1 MGLVKEIGKNERI
14 RGALCWV
21 AAQYIRLVWATGRW
35 DMVGADIPTRY
46 WNQGKPFI
54 LAFWHGRLLM
64 MMKIWRGGMP
74 IHMLI
79 SGHRDG
85 KLIARTSAHFG
96 IDSIEGSSSRGGAQA
111 LRTIIRTLKGGN
123 CIGITPDGP
132 RGPRMH
138 ASAGMINIAR
148 MSGCP
153 IIPACYSSTS
163 RRLLK
168 SWDRFAVTFPFS
180 RGVFV
185 WGEPIE
191 VPKDLDEAGVEEMR
205 LRVQEIMVAQAAQA
219 DRLMGVEPVQPA

>member
-1 MGLVKEIGKNERI
+1 MGLVKRIGKNESV
-14 RGALCWV
+14 RGALCWI
-21 AAQYIRLVWATGRW
+21 AAQYIRLVWATGHWQILRGEIPAAYW
-35 DMVGADIPTRY
+35 DRGE
-46 WNQGKPFI
+46 PFI

-85 KLIARTSAHFG
+85 RLIARTSAHFG

-148 MSGCP
+148 LSGCP

-163 RRLLK
+163 RRLLR
-168 SWDRFAVTFPFS
+168 SWDRFAITFPFS
-180 RGVFV
+180 RGIFL
-185 WGEPIE
+185 WGDPIL
-191 VPKDLDEAGVEEMR
+191 VPKDLDETGVEAMR
-205 LRVQEIMVAQAAQA
+205 QKVEKIMVEQAAEA
-219 DRLMGVEPVQPA
+219 DRLMGCEPVTPA

>member
-35 DMVGADIPTRY
+35 ETIGADIPARY
-46 WNQGKPFI
+46 WDQGKPFI

-138 ASAGMINIAR
+138 ASAGMVNIAR

-168 SWDRFAVTFPFS
+168 SWDRFAITFPFS
-180 RGVFV
+180 RGVFL

-191 VPKDLDEAGVEEMR
+191 VPKELDEAGLEAMR
-205 LRVQEIMVAQAAQA
+205 LKVQEIMVAQAAEA
-219 DRLMGVEPVQPA
+219 DRLMGVEPVLPA

>member
-1 MGLVKEIGKNERI
+1 MGLVKEIGKSERI

-21 AAQYIRLVWATGRW
+21 AAQYIRLVWATGHWQTLNAHIPARFW
-35 DMVGADIPTRY
+35 DEGR
-46 WNQGKPFI
+46 PFI

-64 MMKIWRGGMP
+64 MMKVWRGGMP

-111 LRTIIRTLKGGN
+111 LRSIIRTLKGGN

-153 IIPACYSSTS
+153 IIPVCYSSTS

-168 SWDRFAVTFPFS
+168 SWDRFAITFPFS
-180 RGVFV
+180 RGIFL

-191 VPKDLDEAGVEEMR
+191 VAKDLDEAGVEDMR
-205 LRVQEIMVAQAAQA
+205 LKVQAIMVAQAAEA
-219 DRLMGVEPVQPA
+219 DLMMGVPPVEPV

>member
-1 MGLVKEIGKNERI
+1 MGVVKSIGRNERI
-14 RGALCWV
+14 RGALCWL

-35 DMVGADIPTRY
+35 DVVGGHIPAAY
-46 WNQGKPFI
+46 WDEGRPFI

-79 SGHRDG
+79 SQHRDG

-96 IDSIEGSSSRGGAQA
+96 IGSIEGSSSRGGAQA
-111 LRTIIRTLKGGN
+111 LRTILKTLRGGN

-138 ASAGMINIAR
+138 VSAGMVNIAR
-148 MSGCP
+148 LSGCP

-180 RGVFV
+180 RGVFT
-185 WGEPIE
+185 WGDPIL
-191 VPKDLDEAGVEEMR
+191 VDKDLDEAGVEDMR
-205 LRVQEIMVAQAAQA
+205 VKIQAIMVAQAADA
-219 DRLMGVEPVQPA
+219 DRRMAVPPVDPA